1 MANPSPISSPQA
13 GGGLGLGVGVQGVG
27 VGVGVEIHGVN
38 VFALVREA
46 KPSSPPAAMITLLP
60 EMNAP
65 DAKERAMF
73 KFAEV
78 VHWSRDGLYTKVRL
92 VVRGIKALSLTA
104 ARPTAIGKAVLV
116 KSDATLF
123 EGLAISFLPDGTL
136 LVPEVALLEA
146 EKALVAELPTARKG
160 LPPPNANSALS
171 ATALPGTFG

>member
-1 MANPSPISSPQA
+1 
-13 GGGLGLGVGVQGVG
+13 VG
-27 VGVGVEIHGVN
+27 IHGVN
-38 VFALVREA
+38 VSALAREA
-46 KPSSPPAAMITLLP
+46 PPSSPPAAMITLLP

-92 VVRGIKALSLTA
+92 VVKGTKTLSLVA
-104 ARPTAIGKAVLV
+104 PRRTAIGKAVLV
-116 KSDATLF
+116 KFGATLF
-123 EGLAISFLPDGTL
+123 DGPATLFLPDGTL
-136 LVPEVALLEA
+136 VVPEAALPEA
-146 EKALVAELPTARKG
+146 DGGPPLVAELPTVRKG